1 MTEKLPKA
9 IFGNPKNP
17 LKIGN
22 LEIPCYVLEDKR
34 RVLVQTGMIKSLG
47 MSPGTGSRSIESGD
61 RLAKFIAGKA
71 INPFISNELQEMI
84 TNPIKFRTTSGQIAH
99 GYEATILADI
109 CDAVLEARTQ
119 GVLQKQQAH
128 IAKQCEILMR
138 GFAQVGIIALVD
150 EVTGYQEVRDREV
163 LQAILDK
170 YIRDE
175 WAKWTKRFP
184 DDFYKEL
191 FRLRNIPYP
200 GHSMKRPQYIGHWTN
215 DIVYSRLA
223 PGIKKALREKNPRQS
238 SGHRKRKHHQYLT
251 EDLGVPKLQE
261 HLSNIIFL
269 MKGCTT
275 WGDFIRRLNRAS
287 TRYGDTIPLDF
298 EMEENSSS

>member
-17 LKIGN
+17 LIIGD
-22 LEIPCYVLEDKR
+22 LKIPCYVLEDKR

-61 RLAKFIAGKA
+61 RLAKFIGGKA
-71 INPFISNELQEMI
+71 IKPFIPNKITEMI
-84 TNPIKFRTTSGQIAH
+84 ISPIKFTMPTGGIAY

-109 CDAVLEARTQ
+109 CDAVLEARAQ

-150 EVTGYQEVRDREV
+150 EVTGYQKVRDREV

-184 DDFYKEL
+184 DEFYKQMFKL
-191 FRLRNIPYP
+191 KNIPYP
-200 GHSMKRPQYIGHWTN
+200 PHSIKKPKYIGHWTN
-215 DIVYSRLA
+215 DVIYKRLA
-223 PGIKKALREKNPRQS
+223 PGVLKTLKEKNPRQP
-238 SGHRKRKHHQYLT
+238 SGYRKRKFHQYLT
-251 EDLGVPKLQE
+251 EDLGIPELQK
-261 HLSNIIFL
+261 HLSNVIFL
-269 MKGCTT
+269 MKGCTS
-275 WGDFIRRLNRAS
+275 WNDFKRRLERAS
-287 TRYGDTIPLDF
+287 PKYGDTIPLDF
-298 EMEENSSS
+298 EIEESKD

>member
-9 IFGNPKNP
+9 IFGDPKNP

-61 RLAKFIAGKA
+61 RLAKFVAGKA

-84 TNPIKFRTTSGQIAH
+84 TNPIKFRTTGGQIAH
-99 GYEATILADI
+99 GYEASILNDI
-109 CDAVLEARTQ
+109 CDAVLEARAQ
-119 GVLQKQQAH
+119 GSLQKQQAH
-128 IAKQCEILMR
+128 IAQQCEILMR

-150 EVTGYQEVRDREV
+150 EVTGYQKVRDREA

-175 WAKWTKRFP
+175 WARWTKRFP
-184 DDFYKEL
+184 DEFYEEM
-191 FRLRNIPYP
+191 FRLKRIPYP
-200 GHSMKRPQYIGHWTN
+200 PISMQKPKYVGHWTN
-215 DIVYSRLA
+215 DIVYKRLA
-223 PGIKKALREKNPRQS
+223 PGVLKALREKNPRLPTGQ
-238 SGHRKRKHHQYLT
+238 RKYKHHQYLT
-251 EDLGVPKLQE
+251 DDLGIPELQT

-269 MKGCTT
+269 MRSCTS
-275 WGDFIRRLNRAS
+275 WDDFKRRLERTS
-287 TRYGDTIPLDF
+287 PKYGDTISLDF
-298 EMEENSSS
+298 EIEETK